1 MLAGAL
7 LSPSAACGSSPAGA
21 PALAPSSTA
30 LPSSASPPAATATPP
45 VIQTVFGRQLRN
57 PEVAVT
63 GGSVYVAWQV
73 SPAGGVARSE
83 LARVDPASGRIEA
96 ARPLG
101 AAFAQAIS
109 AGGALWVSVSGARD
123 ETLLRLSP
131 QTLKLTGRRRI
142 ASTPSQ
148 GLAATAV
155 AAAGGGLWAADGNRL
170 LRLSL
175 PGARITASITLPG
188 AATSDLSADPA
199 GTVLLVGEADSSGRG
214 AVQRRDPATGAV
226 LAAHPMLGVA
236 APVVAGPAGSAVWV
250 SQPTGLLGYVQRLD
264 ATTLA
269 AATAR
274 HCELQKSTNT
284 CLTGT
289 NAIMARIAD
298 GLLWVT
304 QPAGGPAATTA
315 PTRPPAGRS
324 RRSGSPGPTRT
335 ISWPSDRTRSSTP
348 HPAGPVP
355 TSGRRPSRPAA
366 APLNPG
372 WNAPPPGSAPPVAP
386 SGDRAALRP
395 ADASAGLR

>member
-7 LSPSAACGSSPAGA
+7 LAACGSSPAGA

-304 QPAGGPAATTA
+304 QPAGWAGRNYCADPATGRPLAPIRLPRPDQDDLLAIGPHQIFYAAPGRTGSYLRQTPIPAGCGPAEPWLERAA
-315 PTRPPAGRS
+315 ARLGAA
-324 RRSGSPGPTRT
+324 SGA
-335 ISWPSDRTRSSTP
+335 I
-348 HPAGPVP
+348 
-355 TSGRRPSRPAA
+355 RRPGRT
-366 APLNPG
+366 
-372 WNAPPPGSAPPVAP
+372 PPCG
-386 SGDRAALRP
+386 R
-395 ADASAGLR
+395 